1 MVGLVLYGTQGCHL
15 CDIAEQL
22 VASTLDLNVLS
33 VELVDIAY
41 DDQLIERYAVRIPV
55 IMDIDSGAELGW
67 PFDIQRLTEFV
78 AKAAIS

>member
-41 DDQLIERYAVRIPV
+41 DDQLI
-55 IMDIDSGAELGW
+55 
-67 PFDIQRLTEFV
+67 
-78 AKAAIS
+78 